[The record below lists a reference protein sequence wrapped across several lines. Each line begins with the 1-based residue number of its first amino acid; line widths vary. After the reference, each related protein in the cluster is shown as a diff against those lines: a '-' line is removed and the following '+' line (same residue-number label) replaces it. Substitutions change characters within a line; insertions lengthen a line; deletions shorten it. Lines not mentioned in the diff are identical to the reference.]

1 MWKKLI
7 NFVEEWK
14 PLIYKD
20 LDLSDRFLISNT
32 GKLYSKVSNKILKT
46 RIQKT
51 GYEIVCVSLGH
62 RNKKK
67 IIRIH
72 VAVACMFVEGRKDN
86 LVVNHKDAN
95 KLNNNSYNLEW
106 VTRKKNVQHAKD
118 NGLLYNPNKKPI
130 KQIDIK
136 TNEVINTFKSISE
149 AIKYIT
155 NKQEA
160 SSKNL
165 YDTLENRNGR
175 NGYAYGYKWEYI

>member
-1 MWKKLI
+1 M
-7 NFVEEWK
+7 
-14 PLIYKD
+14 
-20 LDLSDRFLISNT
+20 
-32 GKLYSKVSNKILKT
+32 KT

-51 GYEIVCVSLGH
+51 GYEAVCVSLGN

-136 TNEVINTFKSISE
+136 TNEVINIFKSISE
-149 AIKYIT
+149 AVKYIT
-155 NKQEA
+155 NKQENL
-160 SSKNL
+160 SKNL

>member
-1 MWKKLI
+1 
-7 NFVEEWK
+7 
-14 PLIYKD
+14 
-20 LDLSDRFLISNT
+20 
-32 GKLYSKVSNKILKT
+32 
-46 RIQKT
+46 
-51 GYEIVCVSLGH
+51 
-62 RNKKK
+62 
-67 IIRIH
+67 
-72 VAVACMFVEGRKDN
+72 MFVEGRKDN